1 MVITADNG
9 NADDTY
15 IDLGI
20 NNSGFNQGTIDR
32 ANDGFLYVSG
42 NAVTGG
48 GNLVLGTLAN
58 NDIVF
63 SQGGADP
70 ANEVARFVYG
80 QGLSIE
86 TNINSSSTTS
96 GSLVTNGGVG
106 IAQDAWI
113 GGSLN
118 VATGATVTG
127 QSIFTAN
134 IAGPSYVT
142 LFKAGASGDQFGI
155 GVSQTAGN
163 GVANDVL
170 NSTQTGYAPYNL
182 SASEIHFNIP
192 SSQQHALNILSNG
205 NVQVALGLDV
215 GGMLNVTSAAVF
227 QNNITVSSNSTFN
240 SNLTVLGSL
249 NANIAVLGN
258 LSVTNSLSA
267 GYASIGSFDQINSR
281 GFANVQIL
289 QSNGY
294 VSGNTWVVDGNVL
307 TSTSTFQQV
316 VDAWPAASFRTAH
329 YLLQVTNT
337 VTSSYQA
344 SQIMLIH
351 DGTDVYLTEYADL
364 VTNGQLGAWEADISS
379 GLVELLF
386 TPSTS
391 QNMAIKVVR
400 TTIDI

>member
-1 MVITADNG
+1 M
-9 NADDTY
+9 
-15 IDLGI
+15 
-20 NNSGFNQGTIDR
+20 
-32 ANDGFLYVSG
+32 
-42 NAVTGG
+42 
-48 GNLVLGTLAN
+48 
-58 NDIVF
+58 
-63 SQGGADP
+63 
-70 ANEVARFVYG
+70 
-80 QGLSIE
+80 
-86 TNINSSSTTS
+86 
-96 GSLVTNGGVG
+96 
-106 IAQDAWI
+106 
-113 GGSLN
+113 
-118 VATGATVTG
+118 
-127 QSIFTAN
+127 
-134 IAGPSYVT
+134 
-142 LFKAGASGDQFGI
+142 
-155 GVSQTAGN
+155 SQTAGD

-170 NSTQTGYAPYNL
+170 NSTLTGYAPYNL

-192 SSQQHALNILSNG
+192 SSQQGALNILSNG
-205 NVQVALGLDV
+205 NVQVALDLDV
-215 GGMLNVTSAAVF
+215 LGMLNVTSAAAF
-227 QNNITVSSNSTFN
+227 QTNITVGSDSTFN

-258 LSVTNSLSA
+258 LSVTNGLSA